1 MLTTLRPAAAAR
13 SARSLCTTAARASQ
27 SFYTRDPIPPPVQ
40 YDPSYNANREA
51 AHAWFDKE
59 GYRAEGRIE
68 WPVQWGDSDMFQH
81 TNNVAY
87 VRYLES
93 ARVRFALTL
102 APELGQETAD
112 NWMYGRGMGWI
123 LKEQTIRYRLPVT
136 YPDSLIWAPK
146 ITALNQAKGSFTLSH
161 AAWSV
166 KHNAVAVTADSYAV
180 MYDFDNL
187 KKGVMSDHIREVLEK
202 GAAPASPATAL
213 PTRTPSSF
221 LSKGKEGL
229 RKVSDKLKEK
239 QEKDREAKAKA
250 AAAAAAASTAAA
262 DTYTE
267 SLQAF
272 LRIRPPPADTD
283 PSTHQQP
290 YLEPQGDKEVL
301 MRAPPDPA
309 RPHLPKPNQVYSF
322 DRVFKPET
330 AQAEFFQETTLPL
343 VDKLL
348 RGENGLMFS
357 YGVSNSGKTYTIQGG
372 DENGLKDRGT
382 LPRAMDV
389 VFNSIKGIESNVN
402 LKCQGLADV
411 VLTDEDDGYNLSNM
425 VTGIEPRIEDS
436 VKVDRNFSYAVFV
449 SYAEVYNEK
458 IFDLLDSVL
467 PSSRPTV
474 ARTVSSMRFSNYGLS
489 GAIGSSMSLA
499 AMANGGGGVLKRRAL
514 VLKNDPEGSGKYI
527 AGLHEIRVRTRDE
540 ALAVFRTGQRARQV
554 FGTMANRESSRSH
567 GIFTLKVVRIHNGAP
582 EDPDSAQVSR
592 LSIVDLAGSER
603 TRNTHNTGDRLKE
616 AGNINKSLMVLGQ
629 CLEVLRA
636 NQQKVAA
643 PAPPG
648 LKKKLAVV
656 PFRHS
661 KLTEIFQN
669 FFVGDGRAVM
679 VVHVNPYDTGF
690 DENSHVMRF
699 SAVAREIQT
708 TANLT
713 KTTTSLKRQISTQFN
728 AVKHAFGGGQKI
740 KVVVPV
746 MRPPSTTPYARQST
760 MPPPPVPPK
769 AASRSVRPP
778 TPAQPEP
785 EPEVE
790 EFVEEEI
797 EVVEE
802 DAEEEEDDDEK
813 DALVDYLFEQLAD
826 LKTQLYESEMR
837 NATLEVEIREE
848 VSHEVQETIQ
858 RMQAEFQ
865 RRIQLQA
872 ISGEEKADMKLDIL
886 QRTMG
891 HVQSDVD
898 TSFDQSFAS
907 ADETLDSDSG
917 DTTRLSDPF
926 AMEAPRGE
934 SDDESELEIDES
946 LVMSEAADEDEDPL
960 AESVAHNSVVHVDE
974 VDPVVHV
981 GEVDSV
987 VPSAAQS
994 DVEDVDDEEEDD
1006 EEDDDTEGEDDSEE
1020 LEEDDESEE
1029 LEEDSEDDSE
1039 EEEEEEEEMG
1049 DSSFAA
1055 SSVSSAPSSPQ
1066 PARRRATQSPSK
1078 KLATPRKSA
1087 APRLSK
1093 FTPASTPLGESLRQ
1107 LRLGEDDDEDDVAPL
1122 VKSVKKKRTLGKRVA
1137 TEDEIEAAA
1146 ERNLGGAE
1154 VRRMVRN

>member
-1 MLTTLRPAAAAR
+1 
-13 SARSLCTTAARASQ
+13 
-27 SFYTRDPIPPPVQ
+27 
-40 YDPSYNANREA
+40 
-51 AHAWFDKE
+51 
-59 GYRAEGRIE
+59 
-68 WPVQWGDSDMFQH
+68 
-81 TNNVAY
+81 
-87 VRYLES
+87 
-93 ARVRFALTL
+93 
-102 APELGQETAD
+102 
-112 NWMYGRGMGWI
+112 
-123 LKEQTIRYRLPVT
+123 
-136 YPDSLIWAPK
+136 
-146 ITALNQAKGSFTLSH
+146 
-161 AAWSV
+161 
-166 KHNAVAVTADSYAV
+166 
-180 MYDFDNL
+180 
-187 KKGVMSDHIREVLEK
+187 
-202 GAAPASPATAL
+202 
-213 PTRTPSSF
+213 
-221 LSKGKEGL
+221 
-229 RKVSDKLKEK
+229 
-239 QEKDREAKAKA
+239 
-250 AAAAAAASTAAA
+250 
-262 DTYTE
+262 
-267 SLQAF
+267 
-272 LRIRPPPADTD
+272 
-283 PSTHQQP
+283 
-290 YLEPQGDKEVL
+290 
-301 MRAPPDPA
+301 
-309 RPHLPKPNQVYSF
+309 
-322 DRVFKPET
+322 
-330 AQAEFFQETTLPL
+330 
-343 VDKLL
+343 
-348 RGENGLMFS
+348 
-357 YGVSNSGKTYTIQGG
+357 
-372 DENGLKDRGT
+372 
-382 LPRAMDV
+382 
-389 VFNSIKGIESNVN
+389 
-402 LKCQGLADV
+402 
-411 VLTDEDDGYNLSNM
+411 
-425 VTGIEPRIEDS
+425 
-436 VKVDRNFSYAVFV
+436 
-449 SYAEVYNEK
+449 
-458 IFDLLDSVL
+458 
-467 PSSRPTV
+467 
-474 ARTVSSMRFSNYGLS
+474 MRFSNYGLS

-785 EPEVE
+785 GPEVE

-802 DAEEEEDDDEK
+802 DVEEDEDDDEK

-907 ADETLDSDSG
+907 ADETLVSWCCPAWSNSCRTLTAATQRDSRTPSPWRRPAASLTTSRSSRLTSRLSCLRLLTRTTTLWPSLLP
-917 DTTRLSDPF
+917 TTRLFTLARSTRLCP
-926 AMEAPRGE
+926 PRR
-934 SDDESELEIDES
+934 S
-946 LVMSEAADEDEDPL
+946 LTLRSMWTRRMRRRKMMRLRARMTAKSWRKTTRAR
-960 AESVAHNSVVHVDE
+960 
-974 VDPVVHV
+974 
-981 GEVDSV
+981 
-987 VPSAAQS
+987 
-994 DVEDVDDEEEDD
+994 
-1006 EEDDDTEGEDDSEE
+1006 
-1020 LEEDDESEE
+1020 
-1029 LEEDSEDDSE
+1029 
-1039 EEEEEEEEMG
+1039 
-1049 DSSFAA
+1049 SSRKT
-1055 SSVSSAPSSPQ
+1055 
-1066 PARRRATQSPSK
+1066 ARRRTKRRKRRRWPTRHSPHP
-1078 KLATPRKSA
+1078 LCPLPR
-1087 APRLSK
+1087 RLRS
-1093 FTPASTPLGESLRQ
+1093 PP
-1107 LRLGEDDDEDDVAPL
+1107 
-1122 VKSVKKKRTLGKRVA
+1122 
-1137 TEDEIEAAA
+1137 AAA
-1146 ERNLGGAE
+1146 QPRARLRSWRLLASRL
-1154 VRRMVRN
+1154 RRACRSSHPRRLR

>member
-1 MLTTLRPAAAAR
+1 MAPAAATSRPSTRPRVPAAASTT
-13 SARSLCTTAARASQ
+13 SAPAARV
-27 SFYTRDPIPPPVQ
+27 TRL
-40 YDPSYNANREA
+40 RA
-51 AHAWFDKE
+51 A
-59 GYRAEGRIE
+59 
-68 WPVQWGDSDMFQH
+68 
-81 TNNVAY
+81 
-87 VRYLES
+87 
-93 ARVRFALTL
+93 
-102 APELGQETAD
+102 
-112 NWMYGRGMGWI
+112 
-123 LKEQTIRYRLPVT
+123 QT
-136 YPDSLIWAPK
+136 
-146 ITALNQAKGSFTLSH
+146 
-161 AAWSV
+161 
-166 KHNAVAVTADSYAV
+166 
-180 MYDFDNL
+180 
-187 KKGVMSDHIREVLEK
+187 
-202 GAAPASPATAL
+202 AAPASPATAL
-213 PTRTPSSF
+213 PVRTPSSF
-221 LSKGKEGL
+221 LSKGREGL

-239 QEKDREAKAKA
+239 QDKEREAKAKA
-250 AAAAAAASTAAA
+250 AAAATSA

-272 LRIRPPPADTD
+272 LRIRPPPADAD

-290 YLEPQGDKEVL
+290 YLEPQGDKDVL
-301 MRAPPDPA
+301 MRAPADPA

-330 AQAEFFQETTLPL
+330 AQADFFQQTTLPL

-372 DENGLKDRGT
+372 NDNALKDRGT

-389 VFNSIKGIESNVN
+389 VFNSIEGIESSVN

-411 VLTDEDDGYNLSNM
+411 VLTDEHDGYNLANI
-425 VTGIEPRIEDS
+425 VTEIEPRIEDS

-474 ARTVSSMRFSNYGLS
+474 SRAAGSMRFSNYGLS
-489 GAIGSSMSLA
+489 GVGSSMSLA

-567 GIFTLKVVRIHNGAP
+567 GIFTIKVVRIHNGAP

-603 TRNTHNTGDRLKE
+603 TRNTGNTGDRLKE

-643 PAPPG
+643 HAPPG

-708 TANLT
+708 TASMT

-746 MRPPSTTPYARQST
+746 MRPPSATPYARQST

-769 AASRSVRPP
+769 AASRTARPP
-778 TPAQPEP
+778 TPAKPEP
-785 EPEVE
+785 APVAEVE
-790 EFVEEEI
+790 DFVEEEI

-802 DAEEEEDDDEK
+802 DAEEDEDDDEK
-813 DALVDYLFEQLAD
+813 DALVDYLFEQLGA

-848 VSHEVQETIQ
+848 VAQEVQETIQ
-858 RMQAEFQ
+858 RMQAEFN

-891 HVQSDVD
+891 HVQSDAD

-926 AMEAPRGE
+926 AMEASRVVE

-946 LVMSEAADEDEDPL
+946 LIMSEAASDDEDV
-960 AESVAHNSVVHVDE
+960 AEAAEPVAHV
-974 VDPVVHV
+974 PVVHV

-994 DVEDVDDEEEDD
+994 DAEMIEVDDDEDEETEEE
-1006 EEDDDTEGEDDSEE
+1006 EEE
-1020 LEEDDESEE
+1020 LEDEDESEE
-1029 LEEDSEDDSE
+1029 LEEGDSEEDDESE
-1039 EEEEEEEEMG
+1039 EEEEEEEEAA

-1078 KLATPRKSA
+1078 KLATPLKSA
-1087 APRLSK
+1087 APRVSK
-1093 FTPASTPLGESLRQ
+1093 FTLASTPLGESLRQ